1 VKKQQKIYM
10 LVLIIAL
17 ASVTIYFSQRYLV
30 SNNTQIQ
37 QNLQATIT
45 PAKRIKISALGR
57 LEPKGELIDI
67 GAPGNY
73 NTVLDRLVVD
83 EGQEVKGGDT
93 LAYLETYAVR
103 TAEKNQIKSELREAI
118 ATRYAETAICEAEI
132 EEVEVE
138 IERIKDVY
146 PLEIEGQ
153 QAKVRKLEIRF
164 ENEKK
169 YLNRLED
176 LMQTVTISDQDLDN
190 QSSITRQAGKELD
203 CAKTLL
209 NKLNKAIIIDLKSAN
224 VRLKKAKAHFLKA
237 QLSASVES
245 LEKKLILAEKRINL
259 SIIKAPFAGRILK
272 IKKYPGENV
281 SSAPILQMGNVSQ
294 MYAVAQVYETDIRLV
309 KIGQKAQITSPAL
322 PAKVS
327 GIVDQIGNII
337 FKNDVL
343 GDDPTAAIDARVV
356 EVKICLDTNE
366 TIKMLSNL
374 TIDVDIFLDE

>member
-1 VKKQQKIYM
+1 M